1 MDQNS
6 IMAIIPQG
14 EKMLNGRKR
23 KRSNI
28 EPGFP
33 KPCDICNV
41 VLNRKA
47 EYEGHINGKR
57 HAKEVRKKQI
67 WEKLQIESKS
77 GEQAEDLI
85 VIDPITSL
93 RKCSVCS
100 IPFTSP
106 MVEESHMNSKR
117 HKKMVGDKRSGK
129 RKRRRRGRVRKQVG
143 SCEICGVCYTSVP
156 MMKTHLLGRKH
167 KKMCGISNV
176 PGGRGFPTRSEEL
189 PPVKK
194 MMLRPV
200 IEPSSVKPTVAKPPK
215 YEVLEKQVEEAYEHY
230 ESVACNI
237 PLAEAQALYNKYQA
251 IYSAYEAAY
260 KEHMASREDT
270 K

>member
-6 IMAIIPQG
+6 IIPESG
-14 EKMLNGRKR
+14 KMFNGRKR
-23 KRSNI
+23 KRSQI

-47 EYEGHINGKR
+47 EFEGHINGKR
-57 HAKEVRKKQI
+57 HAKELRKKQLQ
-67 WEKLQIESKS
+67 EKLQKELESNF
-77 GEQAEDLI
+77 GEQAKDLI

-100 IPFTSP
+100 IEFTSP

-117 HKKMVGDKRSGK
+117 HQKMVNDKGSGTFK
-129 RKRRRRGRVRKQVG
+129 RQRRRKHKQVG
-143 SCEICGVCYTSVP
+143 RCEICDVCYTSVP
-156 MMKTHLLGRKH
+156 MMKTHLSGRKH

-189 PPVKK
+189 LPVKK
-194 MMLRPV
+194 IKLRPV
-200 IEPSSVKPTVAKPPK
+200 IEPSSVKPTVAEPLK